1 MECCVKSSQCSVRPE
16 LVSSGIPL
24 TSLRQSQPSMRFECV
39 VVVVA
44 ASPRYLNFPPI
55 FVFYERDSGAM
66 LSCPPTNQSP
76 EYNQVRRDWP
86 MGWQSSQFSL
96 LTTIPSTQILLLRGT
111 NQLPRT
117 HVITIIFSESFVII
131 TEQVCLAHENQG
143 VISTTQNIKLMSP
156 SLYVQSS
163 VQAPVSDLHTNYW
176 LGREGWTQLK
186 LHTDT
191 VDSK

>member
-1 MECCVKSSQCSVRPE
+1 
-16 LVSSGIPL
+16 
-24 TSLRQSQPSMRFECV
+24 MRFECV

-44 ASPRYLNFPPI
+44 GSPRYLNFPPI

-76 EYNQVRRDWP
+76 EYNQVRPDWP

-131 TEQVCLAHENQG
+131 TEQVCVAHENQG

-163 VQAPVSDLHTNYW
+163 GVSRHQAGSDLHTNY
-176 LGREGWTQLK
+176 
-186 LHTDT
+186 
-191 VDSK
+191 

>member
-1 MECCVKSSQCSVRPE
+1 
-16 LVSSGIPL
+16 
-24 TSLRQSQPSMRFECV
+24 MRFECV
-39 VVVVA
+39 VVVVVA
-44 ASPRYLNFPPI
+44 GSPRYLNFPPI

-76 EYNQVRRDWP
+76 EYNQVRPDWP

-131 TEQVCLAHENQG
+131 TEQVCVAHENQG
-143 VISTTQNIKLMSP
+143 VISTTQNIQLLSP
-156 SLYVQSS
+156 SLYVHVQS
-163 VQAPVSDLHTNYW
+163 VSSQCPGTRHQSLRPSY
-176 LGREGWTQLK
+176 
-186 LHTDT
+186 
-191 VDSK
+191 

>member
-1 MECCVKSSQCSVRPE
+1 
-16 LVSSGIPL
+16 
-24 TSLRQSQPSMRFECV
+24 MRFECV
-39 VVVVA
+39 VVVA
-44 ASPRYLNFPPI
+44 GSPRYLNFPPI

-76 EYNQVRRDWP
+76 EYNQVRLDWP

-131 TEQVCLAHENQG
+131 TEQVCVAHENQG
-143 VISTTQNIKLMSP
+143 VRSTTQNIKLVSP
-156 SLYVQSS
+156 SLCVRASPATFILITGS
-163 VQAPVSDLHTNYW
+163 
-176 LGREGWTQLK
+176 GWAQPK
-186 LHTDT
+186 LHTGPALPALPTSWFQICSD
-191 VDSK
+191 DLSPLSPSNIDYY

>member
-1 MECCVKSSQCSVRPE
+1 MYNTYINIIKYQKSSNLAIFVSKLSDGGVQPVLSQCSVRPE

-76 EYNQVRRDWP
+76 ESSQVRQD
-86 MGWQSSQFSL
+86 
-96 LTTIPSTQILLLRGT
+96 
-111 NQLPRT
+111 
-117 HVITIIFSESFVII
+117 
-131 TEQVCLAHENQG
+131 
-143 VISTTQNIKLMSP
+143 
-156 SLYVQSS
+156 
-163 VQAPVSDLHTNYW
+163 
-176 LGREGWTQLK
+176 
-186 LHTDT
+186 
-191 VDSK
+191 